1 MLSVFSD
8 GRLVPPSAPE
18 GKPSSPES
26 ASALLSRGRSL
37 AASRLRMGDA
47 ALMMALGLASRRL
60 AEAAA
65 VASQKST
72 SAAVGG
78 DEARLSTGVRGGERP
93 GLDGECAVAAEADAA
108 VERPSSAL
116 PDLVGA
122 PIAPHRLGMLLGVNF
137 LALAKVGEKS
147 ARLTD
152 DPPLKEQASEELTT
166 GVLKEDARSE
176 AGVVLERH
184 VTAVAFRASDCASPN
199 FAAKLEGVE
208 KSPALGRC
216 GGGVCATSS
225 SRGLF
230 PICRCAASNRLASA
244 VKVAIA
250 HCLSSCGKTTMLDV
264 VKLLMRLAS
273 AIVSRRASH
282 LSRIV

>member
-1 MLSVFSD
+1 
-8 GRLVPPSAPE
+8 
-18 GKPSSPES
+18 
-26 ASALLSRGRSL
+26 
-37 AASRLRMGDA
+37 
-47 ALMMALGLASRRL
+47 MALGLASRRL
-60 AEAAA
+60 PEAAA

-152 DPPLKEQASEELTT
+152 DPPLKEQASEEL
-166 GVLKEDARSE
+166 
-176 AGVVLERH
+176 
-184 VTAVAFRASDCASPN
+184 
-199 FAAKLEGVE
+199 
-208 KSPALGRC
+208 
-216 GGGVCATSS
+216 
-225 SRGLF
+225 
-230 PICRCAASNRLASA
+230 
-244 VKVAIA
+244 
-250 HCLSSCGKTTMLDV
+250 
-264 VKLLMRLAS
+264 
-273 AIVSRRASH
+273 
-282 LSRIV
+282 